1 MTSTEEAV
9 HTQARTGV
17 GAAAPAVA
25 VTALHAAAYTIPTE
39 VPEADGTLAWD
50 HTTLVVVRADCGQLT
65 GTGWTYGHAA
75 CIDVITETLATHVV
89 GHDALDVGAA
99 FDAMTK
105 AVRNVGRGG
114 IAGQALSAVDVA
126 LWDLKARLLD
136 VPLHRLLGAVRDT
149 VPVYG
154 SGGFITYDHHQL
166 RDQLTGWVRDLGI
179 PRVKIK
185 IGQSWGTCTARDV
198 SRMQQ
203 ARAVIGEDAELFVD
217 ANGAYTAKQAI
228 RLMSEVAELGIT
240 WLEEP
245 VSSDDVTGLRTVRDA
260 IEPDVAAGEYG
271 YRLDD
276 FVALCSA
283 VDCLQADASRCG
295 GLTEWQRVAALAAAH
310 HLDISAHCAPWLH
323 ASVGAATPNLRH
335 LEWFHDH
342 VRIETRYFDG
352 AKPPLDGVLR
362 PDPSSAG
369 HGLAVRS
376 ADLEPYRVR

>member
-1 MTSTEEAV
+1 MTSTDEAV
-9 HTQARTGV
+9 LPKARAVT
-17 GAAAPAVA
+17 PAVA
-25 VTALHAAAYTIPTE
+25 VTGLHAAAYTIPTD

-50 HTTLVVVRADCGQLT
+50 HTTLVVASAECGQVT
-65 GTGWTYGHAA
+65 GTGWTYGHPA
-75 CIDVITETLATHVV
+75 CVDVIAENLAAHVV
-89 GHDALDVGAA
+89 GRDALDVGGA

-105 AVRNVGRGG
+105 AVRNIGRGG

-126 LWDLKARLLD
+126 LWDLKARLLGT
-136 VPLHRLLGAVRDT
+136 PLHRLLGAVRDT

-154 SGGFITYDHHQL
+154 SGGFTTYDHHQL
-166 RDQLTGWVRDLGI
+166 CDQLRGWVHDLGI

-185 IGQSWGTCTARDV
+185 IGQSWGTCTARDM
-198 SRMQQ
+198 SRMHQ
-203 ARAVIGEDAELFVD
+203 ARAVIGSNAQLFVD

-228 RLMSEVAELGIT
+228 RLMSAVDELEVT

-245 VSSDDVTGLRTVRDA
+245 VSSDDLTGLRAVRDA
-260 IEPDVAAGEYG
+260 VSADVTAGEYG

-276 FVALCSA
+276 FVPLCA
-283 VDCLQADASRCG
+283 VVDCLQADVSRCG

-310 HLDISAHCAPWLH
+310 HLDISGHCAPWLH

-342 VRIETRYFDG
+342 ARIETRYFEGATPPVDG
-352 AKPPLDGVLR
+352 ALR
-362 PDPSSAG
+362 PDPASAG

-376 ADLEPYRVR
+376 PDLEPYRVR